1 MIRILRKHAD
11 EGTLAAFGVCA
22 IAASVVLS
30 LILGLSD
37 ERALSSS
44 GASLPDA
51 LHALLSAIRVGS

>member
-1 MIRILRKHAD
+1 MARILRKHAD
-11 EGTLAAFGVCA
+11 DGTLAAFGVFA

-37 ERALSSS
+37 ERALSST

-51 LHALLSAIRVGS
+51 LYSLLSAIRVGS